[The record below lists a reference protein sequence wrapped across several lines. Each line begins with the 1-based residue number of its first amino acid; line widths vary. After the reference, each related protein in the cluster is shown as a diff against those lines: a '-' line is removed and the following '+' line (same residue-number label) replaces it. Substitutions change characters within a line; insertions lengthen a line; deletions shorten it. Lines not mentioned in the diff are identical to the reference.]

1 VNALPEEV
9 TYKNHTIKL
18 NSQTNPDRTK
28 WEPLAMVWEEVTD
41 KRIGYPISC
50 GEWLDTEA
58 LANARAL
65 ERAKAWID
73 AKVL

>member
-1 VNALPEEV
+1 MHDEV

-18 NSQTNPDRTK
+18 NSQSAPDQTK
-28 WEPLAMVWEEVTD
+28 WEPLAMVWEEAEN

-65 ERAKAWID
+65 ERAKEWID
-73 AKVL
+73 AKVP